1 MCNKLLHIVPRA
13 LSTRCADGIKLENLY
28 LKQGQY
34 HVAIERTDSWNT
46 IQAAKQHVDQHVNP
60 MIQSIPVTIPENAF
74 PGVELAIP
82 LSNGKT
88 IQFVV
93 PDGKKPGD
101 VCQVPLVEAVEM

>member
-1 MCNKLLHIVPRA
+1 
-13 LSTRCADGIKLENLY
+13 
-28 LKQGQY
+28 
-34 HVAIERTDSWNT
+34 
-46 IQAAKQHVDQHVNP
+46 

-74 PGVELAIP
+74 PGVKLAIP

-88 IQFVV
+88 IQFVI